1 MNQLQFCNENIL
13 VVETNNSKC
22 KKVLEFHQFNW
33 IIKLKVFPEIIDRTH
48 YYYLALFRC
57 PSCL

>member
-48 YYYLALFRC
+48 YYY
-57 PSCL
+57 